1 MNSQNK
7 DRVESVSCA
16 KGNVSQVIAVNN
28 SVYEHLDAYR
38 HL

>member
-28 SVYEHLDAYR
+28 SV
-38 HL
+38 